1 MVLSEIIINKIQN
14 EGPVSFRD
22 FMEMALYHP
31 EQGYYTSEGE
41 KIGPGGDFYTS
52 PYCTSLFGQMIARQI
67 EEMWNAMDQQPFT
80 IVEYG
85 AGTGILCRDILDEL
99 QQRNKTMYEKL
110 KYAIIE
116 KSAAMREKERK
127 IVSEK
132 VCWHD
137 DIRDIAPFVGCILSN
152 ELVDNFSVHQVVMK
166 DELMEVFVGYDNG
179 FVELLQPASDKLKDY
194 LTQLGVVL
202 PRGFRTEINLE
213 AAQWIGE
220 MAAGLTKGYVL
231 TIDYGYSSANL
242 YNESRSQGSIV
253 CYHKHQVNYCPYDHI
268 GRQDITTHV
277 NFSALCHWGSK
288 NGLELSG
295 FTNQS
300 YFLLGLGLGARAEK
314 ENSPGDNGRFLQ
326 NFLCDMGS
334 KLKVLIQHKGIAPQ
348 ALSGLKFSRQRI

>member
-132 VCWHD
+132 V
-137 DIRDIAPFVGCILSN
+137 S
-152 ELVDNFSVHQVVMK
+152 
-166 DELMEVFVGYDNG
+166 
-179 FVELLQPASDKLKDY
+179 
-194 LTQLGVVL
+194 
-202 PRGFRTEINLE
+202 
-213 AAQWIGE
+213 
-220 MAAGLTKGYVL
+220 
-231 TIDYGYSSANL
+231 
-242 YNESRSQGSIV
+242 
-253 CYHKHQVNYCPYDHI
+253 
-268 GRQDITTHV
+268 
-277 NFSALCHWGSK
+277 
-288 NGLELSG
+288 
-295 FTNQS
+295 
-300 YFLLGLGLGARAEK
+300 
-314 ENSPGDNGRFLQ
+314 
-326 NFLCDMGS
+326 
-334 KLKVLIQHKGIAPQ
+334 
-348 ALSGLKFSRQRI
+348 